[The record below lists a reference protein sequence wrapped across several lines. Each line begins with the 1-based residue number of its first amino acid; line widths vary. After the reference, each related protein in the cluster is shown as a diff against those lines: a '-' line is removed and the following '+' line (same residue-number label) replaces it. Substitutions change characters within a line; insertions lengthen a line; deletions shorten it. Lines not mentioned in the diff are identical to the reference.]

1 MKHFLHIITILL
13 LFATLACDPVEP
25 QKDSISLSSKE
36 AVIDYQ
42 QQTMS
47 VTVTSSAGWTLYGS
61 HNWAVQSVTAGKNG
75 DIVEIAVEENT
86 NPSERKAVFTF
97 RCGEAAATYTLTQQK
112 GPDKPQQPEEP
123 EKPEEPEQP
132 TDPDRPLDP
141 DRLSGA
147 VIGST
152 YSVDYN
158 NGNAKSTTVN
168 TKDNVFDGKYDT
180 FFASYDRSRT
190 WVGLDLG
197 EKHVITKVG
206 WSPRIDHQQRVELA
220 LFEGANEPDFSDA
233 LPLWIVKESGVNNTM
248 HYADVT
254 CSRGFR
260 YVRYVSPN
268 DVRCNLAELEFYGY
282 AAEGDDSQLYQ
293 LTNLPTVVVNIANAE
308 EVVEK
313 TKNLISNVYVIS
325 ENGTNLLAT
334 SGTEIRGRGNASW
347 DFPKKPYRLKFD
359 EKQSPLGAPAS
370 AKKWTLLSNYGDK
383 TLMRNM
389 LAFEVS
395 RRVGLSFTPFCHP
408 VDLIINGEYR
418 GCYQLCDQVE
428 AAKGRVDAKDG
439 YLVEID
445 AYAYNEEVWFSSN
458 RGTPVTI
465 KHPDEDDITQE
476 QRKFINDY
484 FNRMETA
491 VFASNFTDEAEGYR
505 KYLDLDSFL
514 KNFIVGEFAGNTDT
528 YWSVYMYKDA
538 ADGKL
543 YTGPVW
549 DYDLAF
555 ENDYRTYPINNLW
568 DYIYASNGSVASE
581 AVRQMVSRI
590 VKEDPQAKARLIE
603 LWEAACNDA
612 DLKSLNTVVDQ
623 NAQLLQE
630 SQELNFKRWK
640 ILNQHVHMNFQA
652 LGSYDKEVGTVKN
665 YIDGRLKKFDELVRR

>member
-1 MKHFLHIITILL
+1 MKHFLHLIVLL
-13 LFATLACDPVEP
+13 SFFAASACNPVEP
-25 QKDSISLSSKE
+25 QIDSISLSSKGR
-36 AVIDYQ
+36 VTDYQ

-47 VTVTSSAGWTLYGS
+47 ITVTSSGGWTLTGS
-61 HNWAVQSVTAGKNG
+61 YDWAGQSVKAGKSG
-75 DIVEIAVEENT
+75 DSVLISVTENT
-86 NPSERKAVFTF
+86 SGSERKAVFTF
-97 RCGEAAATYTLTQQK
+97 RCGDAVDTYSLTQQK
-112 GPDKPQQPEEP
+112 GPDKPVQPEEPEEP
-123 EKPEEPEQP
+123 EKPE
-132 TDPDRPLDP
+132 DPDRPLDP
-141 DRLSGA
+141 DRLSGT
-147 VIGST
+147 VIGSK
-152 YSVDYN
+152 YSVDYD
-158 NGNAKSTTVN
+158 NGNAKSTTAN
-168 TKDNVFDGKYDT
+168 TKDNVFDGRYDT

-197 EKHVITKVG
+197 QKHIITKVG
-206 WSPRIDHQQRVELA
+206 WSPRVGQQQRVELA

-233 LPLWIVKESGVNNTM
+233 IPIWIVREPGVNRTM
-248 HYADVT
+248 HYADIT

-268 DVRCNLAELEFYGY
+268 DVRCNLAELEFYGHPG
-282 AAEGDDSQLYQ
+282 EGDDSQLYQ
-293 LTNLPTVVVNIANAE
+293 LTNLPTVVVNIADGE
-308 EVVEK
+308 EVIEK
-313 TKNLISNVYVIS
+313 EKNLISNVYIIS
-325 ENGTNLLAT
+325 EDGTNLLAT
-334 SGTEIRGRGNASW
+334 GGTEIRGRGNASW

-359 EKQSPLGAPAS
+359 QKQSPLGAPAS

-395 RRVGLSFTPFCHP
+395 RRVGLGYTPFCHP

-445 AYAYNEEVWFSSN
+445 AYAYSEDVWFSSN

-465 KHPDEDDITQE
+465 KHPDEDEITQE

-484 FNRMETA
+484 FNQMEAA
-491 VFASNFTDEAEGYR
+491 VFASDYTDPAEGYR
-505 KYLDLDSFL
+505 KHLDLDSFL
-514 KNFIVGEFAGNTDT
+514 KNFIVGEFGGNTDT

-538 ADGKL
+538 SDGKL

-581 AVRQMVSRI
+581 AVRQMVTRI
-590 VKEDPQAKARLIE
+590 VKEDPQAKERLIE
-603 LWEAACNDA
+603 LWEAACNEGG
-612 DLKSLNTVVDQ
+612 LKNLNAVVDQ
-623 NAQLLQE
+623 NAELLQE
-630 SQELNFKRWK
+630 AQELNFKRWK

-652 LGSYDKEVGTVKN
+652 LGSYDKEVQTVKK
-665 YIDGRLKKFDELVRR
+665 YIDGRLEKFDELVRR